1 MRLKQV
7 EDCCHLCQYISTW
20 RPSVPLSFDYA
31 GSPILGF
38 SRAIWDLV
46 LSMCTEI
53 CYWACIQTFW
63 YWACVQ
69 NFSLST
75 KRGRA
80 HSDGCSKSSTQKYS
94 ASKLLKSMSW
104 KVWEDV
110 LNQKGQMALWVP
122 LSWGCMAEIGV
133 LTLVL
138 HCWTL
143 VCWNCCHTAKIGVA
157 LLKLVCCNWCCN
169 GEIGVL

>member
-1 MRLKQV
+1 MQ
-7 EDCCHLCQYISTW
+7 DHPFWGSQGQY
-20 RPSVPLSFDYA
+20 
-31 GSPILGF
+31 G
-38 SRAIWDLV
+38 IW
-46 LSMCTEI
+46 
-53 CYWACIQTFW
+53 YWACVQKSVTEHAYRPSGTEHVYRTFPYQQKGGGLTVMAAATCW

-157 LLKLVCCNWCCN
+157 LLKLVCCNWCCT